1 MDLSKLV
8 RTRDTSPDRAS
19 RPLSIVFATSEV
31 VPFSKTGGLADV
43 SAALPKAL
51 AKRGH
56 NVAVFTPLYKHLD
69 PVAMRLARRLQPL
82 EVPRRAKSQAK
93 LNVTIWETRVEGG
106 ATVFFLENDEM
117 FGRDGLYGYQDNDFI
132 DNAERFAFFS
142 RAIVEFARQ
151 FTMPIDIIHCNDWH
165 TSLAPVFLDYYYEKE
180 LDSTA
185 TVLTLHN
192 LAYQGRFDES
202 TFKATGLPKRFESQ
216 DELLDAD
223 GKVNYLKSA
232 LIHAD
237 AITTVS
243 PTYADEIQTK
253 KGGCGLDEVLVK
265 RTEDLTGILNGADYS
280 IWGPKVDNFI
290 PVRYSI
296 EDLNGK
302 RRNKAEL
309 QHEFGLPIRP
319 TLPTLAMV
327 SRLTEQKGLDILIP
341 ALKKLLAGFESEQ
354 EGFQL
359 VVLGDG
365 NNQYSEALTELAK
378 QYPRRVAMHLGY
390 SEALAHKIQAGADM
404 LLIPSRFE
412 PCGLTQIYAMR
423 YGTLPIVHATGGLA
437 DTVIDAGTNEEG
449 SGFVFHE
456 YTVEALIETIQR
468 ASLMY
473 RNYRRWRPL
482 MVRAMLKNFSWAE
495 SAVKYEEVYYRA
507 LDKKLEAKA
516 AKTKK
521 PSRAKA

>member
-8 RTRDTSPDRAS
+8 KTRDTRPDQAPR
-19 RPLSIVFATSEV
+19 RLSIVFASSEV

-43 SAALPKAL
+43 AAALPKAL

-56 NVAVFTPLYKHLD
+56 NVAIFTPLYKHLD
-69 PVAMRLARRLQPL
+69 PQAMQLARRLKPL

-93 LNVTIWETRVEGG
+93 IDVTIWETRVDGG

-117 FGRDGLYGYQDNDFI
+117 FGRDGLYGYQDNDFV

-151 FTMPIDIIHCNDWH
+151 FSMPIDIIHCNDWH
-165 TSLAPVFLDYYYEKE
+165 TGLAPVYLDYYYEKE
-180 LDSTA
+180 LENIA
-185 TVLTLHN
+185 TVLTIHN
-192 LAYQGRFDES
+192 MAYQGRFSKDAL
-202 TFKATGLPKRFESQ
+202 KATGLPKRFESA
-216 DELLDAD
+216 DELLDSD
-223 GKVNYLKSA
+223 QQINYLKGA

-243 PTYADEIQTK
+243 PTYAEEIQTPE
-253 KGGCGLDEVLVK
+253 GGCGLHEVLSA
-265 RTEDLTGILNGADYS
+265 RTEDLSGILNGADYS
-280 IWGPKVDNFI
+280 IWGPKVDHYI

-296 EDLNGK
+296 EELNGK

-341 ALKKLLAGFESEQ
+341 ALQKLFASFENEQ
-354 EGFQL
+354 QGFQL

-365 NNQYSEALTELAK
+365 NNQYSQALKDLAEK
-378 QYPRRVAMHLGY
+378 YPRRVALHLGY

-423 YGTLPIVHATGGLA
+423 YGTLPIVHATGGLV
-437 DTVIDAGTNEEG
+437 DTVIDAGTGDSG
-449 SGFVFHE
+449 SGFVFTE
-456 YTVEALIETIQR
+456 YTEDALIQAIER
-468 ASLMY
+468 ATTMY
-473 RNYRRWRPL
+473 KNYRKWRPL
-482 MVRAMLKNFSWAE
+482 MVRAMKKNFSWAN
-495 SAVKYEEVYYRA
+495 AAIHYEEVYYRA
-507 LDKKLEAKA
+507 LDKKAEARA
-516 AKTKK
+516 AKSKK

>member
-8 RTRDTSPDRAS
+8 RTRDTSPDRAD

-43 SAALPKAL
+43 AAALPKAL

-69 PVAMRLARRLQPL
+69 PQAMRLARRLQPL

-117 FGRDGLYGYQDNDFI
+117 FGRDGLYGYEDNDFV
-132 DNAERFAFFS
+132 DNADRFAFFS

-151 FTMPIDIIHCNDWH
+151 FSMPIDIIHCNDWH
-165 TSLAPVFLDYYYEKE
+165 TGLAPVFLDYYYEKE
-180 LDSTA
+180 LESTA

-192 LAYQGRFDES
+192 LAYQGRFDKAA
-202 TFKATGLPKRFESQ
+202 FKATGLPKRFESQ

-223 GKVNYLKSA
+223 DRLNYLKGA
-232 LIHAD
+232 LVHAD

-243 PTYADEIQTK
+243 PTYADEIQTE
-253 KGGCGLDEVLVK
+253 KGGCGLHEILVK
-265 RTEDLTGILNGADYS
+265 RTDDLTGILNGADYS

-296 EDLNGK
+296 EELNGK

-341 ALKKLLAGFESEQ
+341 ALQKLFASFENEQ
-354 EGFQL
+354 QGFQL

-365 NNQYSEALTELAK
+365 NNQYSAALLELAK
-378 QYPRRVAMHLGY
+378 KYPKRVAMHLGY
-390 SEALAHKIQAGADM
+390 SEELAHKIQAGADM

-437 DTVIDAGTNEEG
+437 DTVIDANADETG

-456 YTVEALIETIQR
+456 YTEEALIEAIQR
-468 ASLMY
+468 ASQMY
-473 RNYRRWRPL
+473 RNYRKWRPL
-482 MVRAMLKNFSWAE
+482 
-495 SAVKYEEVYYRA
+495 
-507 LDKKLEAKA
+507 
-516 AKTKK
+516 
-521 PSRAKA
+521 